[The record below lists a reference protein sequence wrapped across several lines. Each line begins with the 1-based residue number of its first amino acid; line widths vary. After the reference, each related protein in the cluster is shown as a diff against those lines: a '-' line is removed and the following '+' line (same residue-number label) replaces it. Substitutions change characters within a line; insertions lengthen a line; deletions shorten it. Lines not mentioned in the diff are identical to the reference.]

1 MNNILWTK
9 EGVTESG
16 SQSRSVQ
23 QTKSIDVVEAAK
35 AAGIHNLILKLE
47 DGYQTR
53 VGGTEKRVSGGQSTM
68 IQLLR
73 LCIPP
78 KPQIIVLDE
87 ANSALD
93 PYTELKVLPKV
104 LTLFPNSTI
113 IVVTHKPQIIR
124 NARLILCLHN
134 GRIVEQGTHDKLRLI
149 RGGFYA
155 GMLHKASLNPLN

>member
-9 EGVTESG
+9 EGVTECG
-16 SQSRSVQ
+16 SQSHSIQR
-23 QTKSIDVVEAAK
+23 TKSMDVVAAAK

-53 VGGTEKRVSGGQSTM
+53 VGGTEKRLSGGQGTL

-78 KPQIIVLDE
+78 KPPIIVLDK

-93 PYTELKVLPKV
+93 PHTELEVLPKV
-104 LTLFPNSTI
+104 LTLFAHSTI
-113 IVVTHKPQIIR
+113 IVITHKPQIIR
-124 NARLILCLHN
+124 SARLILCLHD
-134 GRIVEQGTHDKLRLI
+134 GRIVEQGTHNELMLI
-149 RGGFYA
+149 KGGFYS
-155 GMLHKASLNPLN
+155 GMLDKASLNH